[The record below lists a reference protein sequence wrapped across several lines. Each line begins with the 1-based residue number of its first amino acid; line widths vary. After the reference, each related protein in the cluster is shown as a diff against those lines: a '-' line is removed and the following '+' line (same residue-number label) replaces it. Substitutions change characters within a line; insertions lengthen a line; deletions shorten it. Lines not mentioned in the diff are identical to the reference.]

1 VETSYQE
8 DLGMQSVETPQKQLI
23 RLFGSYKA
31 EWLKELIFDLF
42 TVPAYFPELK
52 SPFPCVLE
60 GGRGTGKTTVLKGL
74 SYQGQFAL
82 SGRDPE
88 AITNW
93 EFIGLYYRVDTNRVT
108 AFKGP
113 ELTEE
118 KWSHLFAHYFNV
130 IICGLVLEFLEWYQQ
145 YYPDVPKLSE
155 SDIITIATSLH
166 LSNCR
171 SSRDLLAKLST
182 QKTSFEAYI
191 NNVGD
196 SGSYPLSM
204 QGAPIDAMTSAV
216 MRLPQFKGKQ
226 FYILIDEYE
235 NLEDYQQQVV
245 NTLIKHTK
253 DEYTFKIGVRELGW
267 RQRTTLNINE
277 KLNSTADYVLIP
289 IVDKLEGDKFKSF
302 AEKVCNMRI
311 SRLELP
317 ERQAITDVREVLASL
332 TEDEEAELLGVMEN
346 VKEIKEEIRKQL
358 SPDELGWFDTLTSL
372 QVYFLRFWA
381 EAQNVDVVSA
391 LLDWRANRQEWDER
405 YQNYKHACL
414 YTIRKGKRGIH
425 KYYAGWDVF
434 VKMAGGN
441 IRYLLELVDQSFLAH
456 LQVDELLKHQIDVK
470 TQTFT
475 AQNVGKKNLSDLAGL
490 SIHGA
495 QLTKLLLGL
504 GRIFQVMAAEVKG
517 HTPEVNQ
524 FHIKPSDNLS
534 YEQRETINQIIIAA
548 VMHLALVR
556 SPGNKLGHPGDTKD
570 YDYMVHPIFSAFFE
584 YSYRRKRKL
593 LLEEIEVYNL
603 IHKPKETISDILKR
617 SNRPE
622 REALPQQLSLFE
634 SYYEGD

>member
-1 VETSYQE
+1 
-8 DLGMQSVETPQKQLI
+8 MQSVETPQKQLI

-42 TVPAYFPELK
+42 TVPAYFPELM

-74 SYQGQFAL
+74 SYKGQFAL
-82 SGRDPE
+82 SEKDPE
-88 AITNW
+88 AIANW

-113 ELTEE
+113 ELTEA
-118 KWSHLFAHYFNV
+118 KWIRLFAHYFNV
-130 IICGLVLEFLEWYQQ
+130 IICGLVLEFLEWYRQL
-145 YYPDVPKLSE
+145 YPDAPKLSD
-155 SDIITIATSLH
+155 SDCMNIATSLH
-166 LSNCR
+166 LSNCS
-171 SSRDLLAKLST
+171 SSRDLSAELAAK
-182 QKTSFEAYI
+182 KTSFEAYI

-196 SGSYPLSM
+196 SGSCPLSM
-204 QGAPIDAMTSAV
+204 QGAPIDAITSAV
-216 MRLPQFKGKQ
+216 MQLPQFKGKQ

-235 NLEDYQQQVV
+235 NLEDYQQQIV

-277 KLNSTADYVLIP
+277 KLNSPADYVPIP
-289 IVDKLEGDKFKSF
+289 IVYKLEGDKFKSF
-302 AEKVCNMRI
+302 AENVCNMRI
-311 SRLELP
+311 SRLQLP
-317 ERQAITDVREVLASL
+317 ERQSIRDVKKVLASL
-332 TEDEEAELLGVMEN
+332 TEDEEAKLLGIN
-346 VKEIKEEIRKQL
+346 EIVGKSIDEMSHGL
-358 SPDELGWFDTLTSL
+358 SPVDSAWLYELTPL

-381 EAQNVDVVSA
+381 DGKDIDIVDA
-391 LLDWRANRQEWDER
+391 LEDWRLNQKEWQDR
-405 YQNYKHACL
+405 YQNYKHALL
-414 YTIRKGKRGIH
+414 YTIRKKKRGIH

-434 VKMAGGN
+434 IKMAGGN
-441 IRYLLELVDQSFLAH
+441 IRYLLELVDQSFLKH
-456 LQVDELLKHQIDVK
+456 LQDDESLKRTI
-470 TQTFT
+470 TPESQTLT
-475 AQNVGKKNLSDLAGL
+475 AQNVGKKNLSELEGL

-504 GRIFQVMAAEVKG
+504 GRIFQVMAAEAMG

-524 FHIKPSDNLS
+524 FHIKVSGDLTTENKKA
-534 YEQRETINQIIIAA
+534 IDQILVAA
-548 VMHLALVR
+548 VMHLAFIR
-556 SPGNKLGHPGDTKD
+556 SPGNKLGDLGDTKD

-593 LLEEIEVYNL
+593 ILEERDIYNL
-603 IHKPKETISDILKR
+603 IHKPKKTIRDILKR
-617 SNRPE
+617 NNRPQDK
-622 REALPQQLSLFE
+622 ALPQQLLLFE